1 MDFQIIDDTGTPAH
15 RSPAELNDL
24 VVVKKAAATNDAGG
38 TCLLVLPPE
47 GLRVRVSKKFWDYE
61 TGWLFHGII
70 VAEADIDTMKKQ
82 TTTGF
87 ANVSD
92 MKRSKVGPVGQ
103 YDPSKVYFSEH
114 EIDRIEK
121 TAKVAAAYAAPPF

>member
-1 MDFQIIDDTGTPAH
+1 MDFEIIDDTSTPAH

-24 VVVKKAAATNDAGG
+24 VVLKKAAATNDVGG

-70 VAEADIDTMKKQ
+70 VAEADVDAVKKQ
-82 TTTGF
+82 TITGF

-92 MKRSKVGPVGQ
+92 MKVGSVGQ
-103 YDPSKVYFSEH
+103 YDPS
-114 EIDRIEK
+114 
-121 TAKVAAAYAAPPF
+121 